1 MADSMASI
9 STAAIG
15 LKGDDIR
22 RLESDILLLTVVV
35 EDLLVVEEGEEDLGV
50 DISEL
55 EVE

>member
-1 MADSMASI
+1 MADSIASR

-15 LKGDDIR
+15 LKGPDIR
-22 RLESDILLLTVVV
+22 LLESDILLLTVVV
-35 EDLLVVEEGEEDLGV
+35 EDLLVVEEGEDDRGV